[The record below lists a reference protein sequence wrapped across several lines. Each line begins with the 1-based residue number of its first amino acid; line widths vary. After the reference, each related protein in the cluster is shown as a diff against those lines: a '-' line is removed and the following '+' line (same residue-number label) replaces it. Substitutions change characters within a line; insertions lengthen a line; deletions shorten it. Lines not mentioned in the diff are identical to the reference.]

1 MNKKNWL
8 LILLAC
14 VVTFSTYSCKSK
26 DDDTTEEVT
35 EWTKG
40 SAFDGGARSGAVS
53 FLINNIAYVATGLAT
68 EGQVSV
74 PKKDIWAY
82 NASSGTWSQKAE
94 FPGSARYAA
103 VAFSIG
109 NNGYVG
115 SGYDGANALSDFYK
129 YDVSA
134 NTWTKIADLPADAAR
149 YGAVAFSIGGFG
161 YVGTGSKGNDNNTNV
176 KSFYKYNPTDN
187 SWTPVESPLKSNR
200 RYGFAFVINNIA
212 YVGGGI
218 DNSSYPEDFF
228 KFDGT
233 KWTPLNDLD
242 RSDNS
247 YTYNLTRSSA
257 STFVLNNLAYV
268 VGGRKNT
275 AINTIWEYNP
285 GTDVWNDDNQG
296 FQGQVRQDAVGFGID
311 NVGYITTGQNGSNK
325 YYDTWKFVP
334 VK

>member
-26 DDDTTEEVT
+26 DDDTDEVV

-53 FLINNIAYVATGLAT
+53 FLINNIAYVTTGIAT
-68 EGQVSV
+68 ESSV
-74 PKKDIWAY
+74 AVRKTDTWAY
-82 NASSGTWSQKAE
+82 SASAGTWSKKAD
-94 FPGSARYAA
+94 FPGIARNNA
-103 VAFSIG
+103 VAFAIG

-115 SGYDGANALSDFYK
+115 TGFDGTNALSDFYK
-129 YDVSA
+129 YDISA

-149 YGAVAFSIGGFG
+149 YGAVAFTIGGFG
-161 YVGTGSKGNDNNTNV
+161 YVGTGSRGNDNDTNV
-176 KSFYKYNPTDN
+176 KSFYKYDPTAN
-187 SWTPVESPLKSNR
+187 TWTLVDSPLESNR
-200 RYGFAFVINNIA
+200 RYGFSFVINNIA

-233 KWTPLNDLD
+233 KWTKLNDLNRD
-242 RSDNS
+242 DNS
-247 YTYNLTRSSA
+247 YTYNLTRSNTSA
-257 STFVLNNLAYV
+257 FVLNNLAYV
-268 VGGRKNT
+268 VGGKKT
-275 AINTIWEYNP
+275 SVINTIWEYNP
-285 GTDVWNDDNQG
+285 STDVWNADNQV
-296 FQGQVRQDAVGFGID
+296 FQGSARQDAVSFAID
-311 NVGYITTGQNGSNK
+311 NVGYVTTGQNGSNK
-325 YYDTWKFVP
+325 FYDTWKFVP